1 MVAAHPRA
9 FALGYIM
16 SPLRGFPIAFR
27 RLLQTAGCGL
37 PSSVA
42 SFLISAR
49 LDPLFSSKSVASFF
63 EKLTDC
69 LQPFVFLRV
78 LRFCLL
84 SFAICLS
91 CFLPA
96 AYCFSSSVTS

>member
-37 PSSVA
+37 PS
-42 SFLISAR
+42 
-49 LDPLFSSKSVASFF
+49 SVASFF